1 MGLGKEQTK
10 ELLEKQLVGR
20 SSSVSRQERFV
31 RCIKEVSSRQL
42 DVETVEFLQSLRKS
56 DSFTTVHQGG
66 VEKVTTYS
74 AM

>member
-10 ELLEKQLVGR
+10 ELLQKQLGR
-20 SSSVSRQERFV
+20 SSSLSRQDRFV

-74 AM
+74 DM